1 MLVFDANSVNLG
13 GVGDPIAGV
22 VFHTSSEDI
31 EMVFVDEEVVK
42 RDWKL
47 VRDRAP
53 VVKEL
58 K

>member
-1 MLVFDANSVNLG
+1 MNLG